1 MAVSCLIFV
10 LLFAYFPLL
19 GWIIAFI
26 NYQPGLKLSQCD
38 FVGLR
43 YFILAVKQP
52 DLLPVLW
59 NTIVMSMLGL
69 LCSPIPAFFAI
80 SLSEIR
86 FNKFSR
92 FVQTMTT
99 FPNFISWVLVF
110 SVFYAMFS
118 PNDGVL
124 NKVLLSLHLVDQPVN
139 PIGNPDIVYFFQ
151 TGIGLWKSMGFSA
164 IIYLASLAGID
175 PGLYDAASIDGA
187 GRFRKILHVK
197 IPGLYPTYFVLLLL
211 AIGQLLNNGFEQYYF
226 FYNGLVGDKI
236 EVLDYYVYRL
246 GVLGNGYSL
255 ATAIGITKT
264 AISILL
270 LVGANGL
277 SKRVRGVS
285 IL

>member
-1 MAVSCLIFV
+1 MSCL
-10 LLFAYFPLL
+10 
-19 GWIIAFI
+19 
-26 NYQPGLKLSQCD
+26 GL
-38 FVGLR
+38 
-43 YFILAVKQP
+43 
-52 DLLPVLW
+52 
-59 NTIVMSMLGL
+59 M
-69 LCSPIPAFFAI
+69 CSPLPAFFAI

-86 FNKFSR
+86 FKKISR
-92 FVQTMTT
+92 FIQTATT

-118 PNDGVL
+118 PNDGVV
-124 NKVLLSLHLVDQPVN
+124 NKIFLALKIIDQQAN

-151 TGIGLWKSMGFSA
+151 TGIGLWKTIGFSA

-175 PGLYDAASIDGA
+175 PGLYDAAEVDGA
-187 GRFRKILHVK
+187 GRFRKIIHIK
-197 IPGLYPTYFVLLLL
+197 IPSLYPTYFTLLIL
-211 AIGQLLNNGFEQYYF
+211 AIGQMLNNGFEQYYL

-246 GVLGNGYSL
+246 GILGNGYPL

-264 AISILL
+264 AISVFL
-270 LVGANGL
+270 LVCANSL